1 MGLLSI
7 SGLTLEQWP
16 SLDTSVVAWRHEL
29 LSISRFTPERWP
41 SVSTSKVVA
50 GRHGPAINK

>member
-29 LSISRFTPERWP
+29 LSISRLTPER
-41 SVSTSKVVA
+41 SAFSRLFES
-50 GRHGPAINK
+50 GRSAAWACYQ

>member
-29 LSISRFTPERWP
+29 LSISRLTPER
-41 SVSTSKVVA
+41 SAFSRLFES
-50 GRHGPAINK
+50 GRSAARACYQ